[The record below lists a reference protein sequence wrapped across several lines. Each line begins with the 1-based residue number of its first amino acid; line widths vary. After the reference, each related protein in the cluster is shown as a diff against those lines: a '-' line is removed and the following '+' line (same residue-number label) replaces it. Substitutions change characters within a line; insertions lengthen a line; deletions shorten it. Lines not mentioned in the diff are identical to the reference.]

1 MFSLGDGLTRF
12 LQWASL
18 SAEKKIRD
26 LISLEDDVIPNPSPK
41 ALFEQL
47 MGY

>member
-1 MFSLGDGLTRF
+1 MFSLGDGLISF

-18 SAEKKIRD
+18 SAEKKIRN
-26 LISLEDDVIPNPSPK
+26 LISLEDDVIPSPALK

-47 MGY
+47 TDH